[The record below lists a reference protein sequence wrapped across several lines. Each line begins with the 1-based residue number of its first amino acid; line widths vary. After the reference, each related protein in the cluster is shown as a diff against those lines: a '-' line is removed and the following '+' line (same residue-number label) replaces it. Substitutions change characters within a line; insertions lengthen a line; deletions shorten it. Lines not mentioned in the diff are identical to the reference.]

1 MTTADVAKHF
11 TELLKQG
18 DNRGA
23 AAKYNADNIVSYEA
37 MEGPWPFAAA
47 GTP

>member
-1 MTTADVAKHF
+1 MTTAEVAKHF

-23 AAKYNADNIVSYEA
+23 AAKYNAD
-37 MEGPWPFAAA
+37 
-47 GTP
+47 